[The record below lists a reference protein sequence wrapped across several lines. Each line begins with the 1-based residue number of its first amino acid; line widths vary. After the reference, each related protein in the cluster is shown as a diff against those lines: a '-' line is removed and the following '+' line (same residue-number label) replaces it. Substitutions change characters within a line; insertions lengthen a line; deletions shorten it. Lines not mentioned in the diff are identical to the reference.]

1 MGSREKINVQYFIRK
16 SSNFLPLILQFG
28 SRHLFQVSSILVKSD
43 QDKKMEMYVRL
54 FFCVYLPWPWSLTKP
69 ITNFTN
75 IHYLGK
81 FKASLSQLNM
91 NTAMLWTMLL
101 DGSLLIRG
109 APHTGFP
116 AVNIYTTFIK
126 TRLENLRCQNKTA
139 KSAF

>member
-1 MGSREKINVQYFIRK
+1 MT
-16 SSNFLPLILQFG
+16 LIF
-28 SRHLFQVSSILVKSD
+28 
-43 QDKKMEMYVRL
+43 DKANYHPSPTFK
-54 FFCVYLPWPWSLTKP
+54 
-69 ITNFTN
+69 
-75 IHYLGK
+75 K

-116 AVNIYTTFIK
+116 AVNIYTACIK

-139 KSAF
+139 KSAI